1 MNKVAQTLRELRVER
16 HMTQREFASLL
27 GVSEK
32 TISNYEIAKRS
43 PSIEFL
49 IRVSKTFNVTLD
61 YLTRGIK

>member
-43 PSIEFL
+43 PGIEFL